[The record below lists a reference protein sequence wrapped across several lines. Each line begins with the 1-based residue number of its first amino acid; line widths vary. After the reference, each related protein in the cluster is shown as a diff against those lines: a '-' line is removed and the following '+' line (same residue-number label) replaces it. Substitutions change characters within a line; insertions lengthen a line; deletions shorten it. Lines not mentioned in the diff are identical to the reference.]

1 MIKNNEVEYSLH
13 SNKAFVFDLDISFEE
28 VFNELLDAIG
38 EDNLNSIKNIW
49 GKYPKYKDGVY
60 AASRPFPISEER
72 TWRCFIQKATKEY
85 DELEVYLDAHQ
96 VEVLANEE
104 EEMEEE
110 QNHQAHHHQVH
121 HQHQVDEAGP
131 SNTARDINDEDD
143 SEDPTYVANSDQE
156 SSSDESEVSGWVS
169 MYTPDVYTEE
179 PINIAE
185 QGIPEFPIPRHVEEV
200 SLQPTF
206 RIPEIQIGY
215 RYGDFKSLQFAV
227 ALRNIA
233 EHRHFQN
240 SSKRRNYW
248 LAKCTY
254 PEQCPWLIQ
263 AAEVASVWTVKQYR
277 SQHLCR
283 PDLSKEK
290 DDKLI
295 TSKLISGIIF
305 SKIAADA
312 DYKGLRSE
320 RTGKKSWALQLGS
333 SIGNWD
339 TEPGRTVSNAGS
351 SSSIG

>member
-13 SNKAFVFDLDISFEE
+13 SNKAFVFYLDISFEK
-28 VFNELLDAIG
+28 VFNEFLDAIG
-38 EDNLNSIKNIW
+38 EVNLNFIKNIW
-49 GKYPKYKDGVY
+49 GKYLKYKDGVY

-72 TWRCFIQKATKEY
+72 TWRCFVQKATKEY

-131 SNTARDINDEDD
+131 SNTARDMDDEDD
-143 SEDPTYVANSDQE
+143 SEDPTYVVNSYQE

-185 QGIPEFPIPRHVEEV
+185 QGILEFPIPRHVEEV

-206 RIPEIQIGY
+206 CIPEIQIGY

-233 EHRHFQN
+233 EHRHFQT

-263 AAEVASVWTVKQYR
+263 AAEVASVWIVKQYR
-277 SQHLCR
+277 GQHLCR
-283 PDLSKEK
+283 PDFSKEK

-312 DYKGLRSE
+312 DYKVRYIIKDIYDLFQISVSY
-320 RTGKKSWALQLGS
+320 KKCWLAK
-333 SIGNWD
+333 
-339 TEPGRTVSNAGS
+339 SNAIQRLYGS
-351 SSSIG
+351 